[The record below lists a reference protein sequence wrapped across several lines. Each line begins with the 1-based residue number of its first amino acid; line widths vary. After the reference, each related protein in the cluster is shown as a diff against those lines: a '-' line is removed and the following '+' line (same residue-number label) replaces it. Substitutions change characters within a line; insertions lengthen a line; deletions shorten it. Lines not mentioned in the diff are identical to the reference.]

1 MLPNQFHR
9 GLGPGS
15 AGAGLGTGVVDG
27 ASRNKSMTFNKPGGT
42 TKETAEELEKRVKE
56 VEERKVA
63 AEKAVKEAEAA
74 AASKKEAAAAAAA
87 ATA

>member
-1 MLPNQFHR
+1 MSRCSGCLLTGR
-9 GLGPGS
+9 VRWAAGEKES
-15 AGAGLGTGVVDG
+15 AAD
-27 ASRNKSMTFNKPGGT
+27 
-42 TKETAEELEKRVKE
+42 LEKRVKE